1 MPPSFQATV
10 APLVAPGASRIR
22 RPLRAMSTAA
32 VPAARGAL
40 HTRVLPVLLEAE
52 APRIER
58 EKTSRRPAVYIATL
72 PAPIEPRV

>member
-1 MPPSFQATV
+1 
-10 APLVAPGASRIR
+10 
-22 RPLRAMSTAA
+22 MSTAA